1 MSSTLK
7 SQQVEQE
14 KIVED
19 AINLLSQQIWCWGK
33 DIEKSEGNWL
43 LEIGFSLIL
52 VFMKASCGKQT
63 SAHANHLVDKEISES
78 SLILPEEL
86 SLKKTITSS
95 LYPKVIKGG

>member
-1 MSSTLK
+1 M
-7 SQQVEQE
+7 
-14 KIVED
+14 
-19 AINLLSQQIWCWGK
+19 
-33 DIEKSEGNWL
+33 
-43 LEIGFSLIL
+43 L
-52 VFMKASCGKQT
+52 VFIKASCGKQT